1 MARPVKGRQVDR
13 LPDYAR
19 FCAAGRELEGHR
31 IVMTVEE
38 YETLRLID
46 YLELTQEAC
55 AGQMQVSRATVQ
67 AIYGAARRKLAQ
79 SLVEGRELLI
89 GGGEFILCDRPHGGC
104 RCGRCPRE
112 RNT

>member
-1 MARPVKGRQVDR
+1 MGVDE
-13 LPDYAR
+13 
-19 FCAAGRELEGHR
+19 F
-31 IVMTVEE
+31 
-38 YETLRLID
+38 ETIRLID
-46 YLELTQEAC
+46 LEGLTQEAC

-67 AIYGAARRKLAQ
+67 TIYGAARRKLAQ

>member
-1 MARPVKGRQVDR
+1 
-13 LPDYAR
+13 
-19 FCAAGRELEGHR
+19 
-31 IVMTVEE
+31 
-38 YETLRLID
+38 
-46 YLELTQEAC
+46 
-55 AGQMQVSRATVQ
+55 MQVSRATVQ